1 MSLISEA
8 LKKARQEAARQ
19 DALRP
24 GVPYA
29 VGAVEPP
36 QRRNPLLPLLAGLGA
51 GCLLA
56 GLLFGGAWIAGVGPF
71 DQPSRDRETQV
82 QVAQAP
88 AVPVEPTA
96 APQAATP
103 APAPVVTE
111 IASPA
116 PTPPPVAATPV
127 PEERPQPVEAPP
139 APPVEQPVIRLEPH
153 VAPAPAPAPVEEER
167 PPVLVAEPSPV
178 PPTLQAQPVPPRP
191 VVPAPAI
198 PGGLEEGKV
207 YTGEVPVPGGGSL
220 KLNGIAFSQDQP
232 IVVLDG
238 RVMGPGEVIQGFTVV
253 EIQSDRVK
261 LQGHGTTVFVTTK

>member
-19 DALRP
+19 DSLRQ

-29 VGAVEPP
+29 VGAVDPP
-36 QRRNPLLPLLAGLGA
+36 SRRNPLLPLLAGLGA

-71 DQPSRDRETQV
+71 DKSARDT

-88 AVPVEPTA
+88 AASPAVPQE
-96 APQAATP
+96 ATP

-111 IASPA
+111 IAPPA
-116 PTPPPVAATPV
+116 PTPPPLIPTPV
-127 PEERPQPVEAPP
+127 PEERPQPVEARP

-153 VAPAPAPAPVEEER
+153 AAPTPAPAPVEEER
-167 PPVLVAEPSPV
+167 PAVLVPEPSPA
-178 PPTLQAQPVPPRP
+178 PPTLQTQPVPPRP

-207 YTGEVPVPGGGSL
+207 YAGEVPVPGGGSL

-261 LQGHGTTVFVTTK
+261 LQGHGATVFVTTK

>member
-19 DALRP
+19 DSLRQ

-29 VGAVEPP
+29 VGAVDPP
-36 QRRNPLLPLLAGLGA
+36 RRRNPLLPLLAGLGA

-71 DQPSRDRETQV
+71 DKPARET

-88 AVPVEPTA
+88 A
-96 APQAATP
+96 APQEA
-103 APAPVVTE
+103 APAPTPIVTE
-111 IASPA
+111 IAPPA
-116 PTPPPVAATPV
+116 PTPPPAAATPA
-127 PEERPQPVEAPP
+127 PEESLPPVVETRP

-153 VAPAPAPAPVEEER
+153 DSPTPTPAPMEEER
-167 PPVLVAEPSPV
+167 PAVLVPEPSPA
-178 PPTLQAQPVPPRP
+178 PPTLQAQPAPSRP
-191 VVPAPAI
+191 AVPAPVI

-207 YTGEVPVPGGGSL
+207 YTGEVPVPGGGSV

-261 LQGHGTTVFVTTK
+261 LQGHGATVFVTTK

>member
-19 DALRP
+19 DSLRQ

-29 VGAVEPP
+29 VGAVNPP
-36 QRRNPLLPLLAGLGA
+36 SRRNPLLPLLAGLGA

-56 GLLFGGAWIAGVGPF
+56 GVLFGIAWIAGIGPF
-71 DQPSRDRETQV
+71 DKPAREA
-82 QVAQAP
+82 QVAQ
-88 AVPVEPTA
+88 VPA
-96 APQAATP
+96 APQEATP
-103 APAPVVTE
+103 APTPVVTE
-111 IASPA
+111 IAPPA
-116 PTPPPVAATPV
+116 PTPLPVAPTPV
-127 PEERPQPVEAPP
+127 PEERPQPVVATPP

-153 VAPAPAPAPVEEER
+153 ASPTPTPAPVEEER
-167 PPVLVAEPSPV
+167 PAVLVPEPSPA
-178 PPTLQAQPVPPRP
+178 PPTLQAQPAPPSRP
-191 VVPAPAI
+191 AVPAPVI

-261 LQGHGTTVFVTTK
+261 LQGHGATVFVTTK

>member
-29 VGAVEPP
+29 VGAVDPP
-36 QRRNPLLPLLAGLGA
+36 QRRNPLMPLLAGLGA

-71 DQPSRDRETQV
+71 AKSAREI

-88 AVPVEPTA
+88 APSTA
-96 APQAATP
+96 APQEATP
-103 APAPVVTE
+103 TPAPVVTE
-111 IASPA
+111 IAPPT
-116 PTPPPVAATPV
+116 PTPPPVTPTSV
-127 PEERPQPVEAPP
+127 PEERPQPVEARP
-139 APPVEQPVIRLEPH
+139 APPVEQPVVRLEPQT
-153 VAPAPAPAPVEEER
+153 APPPAPAPEEQR
-167 PPVLVAEPSPV
+167 PTVLMPEPSPP
-178 PPTLQAQPVPPRP
+178 PPTIQIQPARP
-191 VVPAPAI
+191 AAPAPPANS
-198 PGGLEEGKV
+198 GGLEEGKV